1 MASDTPKPVTLRTL
15 QRMASR
21 GEPFAC
27 LTAYD
32 ATTARQLE
40 RAGIPLM
47 LVGDTAAEMVLG
59 LPGTIHAPL
68 DFLLTITAA
77 VKRSAARTFIMGD
90 MPFMSYQADEAE
102 GIRNAGRFLTEGC
115 ADAVKVEVDGSYS
128 GLVSQMNRAGIPVCA
143 HVGSRPQRAKHDGGY
158 RAAGRTKAE
167 AAKVIEDAVRL
178 EDAGA
183 CMLLVEA
190 TPVEVAEQ
198 IVARTSVPVI
208 GCGAGPACHGQ
219 IVVTQDIFGLTDW
232 QPAFARPIADL
243 ASATQSAA
251 KRWMSMVASGDLGE
265 HPYTMV
271 DEPSAAS

>member
-21 GEPFAC
+21 GGPFAC

-232 QPAFARPIADL
+232 HPAFARPLADL